1 MVGNGNGINTD
12 ITEDTIKP
20 DENKAFFSSFYTM
33 WQLFS
38 VHRTVLKSLCIL
50 SKDSKQYDLKTSR

>member
-20 DENKAFFSSFYTM
+20 DENKAFFTSFYTM
-33 WQLFS
+33 WQLFG
-38 VHRTVLKSLCIL
+38 HCRMNTIYIKN
-50 SKDSKQYDLKTSR
+50 K